1 MSEVPPG
8 CGPHRKAASFWLSP
22 MLSIEQMFLCV
33 KDIRKKW
40 GSLETAEDFHLFYS
54 HAKFEANFSGIN
66 TMSCLLPVLLR
77 RNAASL
83 PKRLAEVV
91 GTIKTAEFGN
101 FGECLVTVDQ
111 YHGFP

>member
-1 MSEVPPG
+1 M
-8 CGPHRKAASFWLSP
+8 WTSP
-22 MLSIEQMFLCV
+22 ESCEFLAFAYAQYRTNV
-33 KDIRKKW
+33 FVRQEYPQKW

-66 TMSCLLPVLLR
+66 TMSRLLPVLLR
-77 RNAASL
+77 RNAALL